1 MAVAGRVAHWNVYP
15 AVGGVDVPSNNS
27 ACPATRLPMGCGI
40 LLETIAEQSLE
51 SFVSLEAFFF
61 FFTSV
66 ELLSSKPGQWSI
78 SVAHN
83 FRSL

>member
-1 MAVAGRVAHWNVYP
+1 MAVAGGVALWNVYP

-61 FFTSV
+61 FFY
-66 ELLSSKPGQWSI
+66 I
-78 SVAHN
+78 C
-83 FRSL
+83 